1 MNKTITDPHL
11 DMIRNK
17 FFYGSLQSIAIFGVP
32 AFSALILGRYLDRT
46 FQTGKIYTLILLVIT
61 FVSSWII
68 IYFRNKKII
77 KEYRDYRA
85 LQKAGLSAEAK
96 ANATETPSEDTKVSN

>member
-1 MNKTITDPHL
+1 MSDPHL

-17 FFYGSLQSIAIFGVP
+17 FFYGSLHSIAIFGIP

-46 FQTGKIYTLILLVIT
+46 FQSGKIYTLILLFIT

-77 KEYRDYRA
+77 KEYRAYRA
-85 LQKAGLSAEAK
+85 LQKAALASDKK
-96 ANATETPSEDTKVSN
+96 ASTSENSSEDIK